1 MWMATGKGRIFVNYL
16 QWNRDGI
23 KISGFQKVGY
33 LVRLKTRE
41 GFAYKQ
47 KFKKNISIETLCKK
61 SWTHIYKYAGSSSGG
76 GVGML
81 EAGGEI

>member
-23 KISGFQKVGY
+23 KISGFQKVGN

-61 SWTHIYKYAGSSSGG
+61 
-76 GVGML
+76 VGHTFISML
-81 EAGGEI
+81 AVAVAVGWVC

>member
-33 LVRLKTRE
+33 LVQLKTRE

-47 KFKKNISIETLCKK
+47 KFKKIFL
-61 SWTHIYKYAGSSSGG
+61 
-76 GVGML
+76 
-81 EAGGEI
+81 